1 VFPAGAR
8 DGRNEIV
15 IDFADPG
22 SITVDFLAKE
32 PGAQMR
38 LGAAG
43 MVFRYADSFCAANS
57 LEGYER
63 LTLDAMLDDQSLFTQ
78 AAAVERLWEI
88 SGPLLDNPPPV
99 QPYEPGTWGPQ
110 PAVDQLTTPF
120 RWRLPHAGPS
130 QD

>member
-1 VFPAGAR
+1 MFPADAR

-15 IDFADPG
+15 IDF
-22 SITVDFLAKE
+22 
-32 PGAQMR
+32 
-38 LGAAG
+38 
-43 MVFRYADSFCAANS
+43 ADSFCAANS

-63 LTLDAMLDDQSLFTQ
+63 LILDAMLDDQSLFTQ

-88 SGPLLDNPPPV
+88 SSPLLDNPPPV

-120 RWRLPHAGPS
+120 RRRLPHAGPS
-130 QD
+130 PD